1 MGVLCKYL
9 VLKGQG
15 EKGKCDN
22 ESRKKRWGANER
34 MSAKTKA
41 FWRHTEQ
48 SKVKVSWYVSE
59 CPLNVFVFV
68 KSKQVTVFDVLVCS
82 L

>member
-22 ESRKKRWGANER
+22 ESRKKRLGANER

-48 SKVKVSWYVSE
+48 SNVKVSWYVSE
-59 CPLNVFVFV
+59 CPLGVFVR
-68 KSKQVTVFDVLVCS
+68 SKQVTVFDVLVCS